1 MKRLM
6 FVTAALAAG
15 MTTFAAYADAPAGLG
30 ADVAPEKT
38 ANAGAPHTPRKD
50 AGYSADSQSA
60 STSLPTREN
69 AGAEP
74 KSDGKKKQ
82 VKADEGVDP
91 IKTSATPS
99 RTKPVAKAKIGKTK
113 VDIEKGKTEVVFKA
127 RKGTVG
133 LGKAET
139 VATTG
144 GGSYSSIVSRYAAT
158 YGIPASLA
166 HAVITVESNYR
177 VNARGSAGEIGLM
190 QIKPSTARGMGY
202 SGSAKGLYNPETN
215 IQYGMKYLAKA
226 HELAGGDT
234 CGTILRYNAGHGAR
248 RMNPVSAAYCS
259 KVKRQ
264 IGG

>member
-1 MKRLM
+1 M
-6 FVTAALAAG
+6 FVAAAFAAG
-15 MTTFAAYADAPAGLG
+15 MTAIAAHADAPATMG

-38 ANAGAPHTPRKD
+38 ANAGETHAPRKE
-50 AGYSADSQSA
+50 AGYAADLQGA
-60 STSLPTREN
+60 STNPAARN
-69 AGAEP
+69 AASAEP
-74 KSDGKKKQ
+74 KGKAGKKQ
-82 VKADEGVDP
+82 VKAPEGVDP
-91 IKTSATPS
+91 ITTAATPS
-99 RTKPVAKAKIGKTK
+99 RTKPAKAKASKTRID
-113 VDIEKGKTEVVFKA
+113 VERGKTEVLFKA
-127 RKGTVG
+127 RKSTKGVE
-133 LGKAET
+133 KAET
-139 VATTG
+139 LAAAG
-144 GGSYSSIVSRYAAT
+144 GGSYGSIVSRYAAA

-190 QIKPSTARGMGY
+190 QIKPATARGMGY
-202 SGSAKGLYNPETN
+202 SGSAKGLFNPETN

-226 HELAGGDT
+226 HQLAGGDT

>member
-1 MKRLM
+1 M
-6 FVTAALAAG
+6 FVAAVLAAG
-15 MTTFAAYADAPAGLG
+15 MTTIAARADAPANWG
-30 ADVAPEKT
+30 ADVPPEKT
-38 ANAGAPHTPRKD
+38 ANKGVTHTPRRET
-50 AGYSADSQSA
+50 GYTADLQSA
-60 STSLPTREN
+60 PMNAVRRE
-69 AGAEP
+69 AASAEP
-74 KSDGKKKQ
+74 KGKAEKEQ
-82 VKADEGVDP
+82 VKAAEGVDP

-99 RTKPVAKAKIGKTK
+99 RTKPVAKAKTGKTK
-113 VDIEKGKTEVVFKA
+113 VDIEKGKTEVVSKA
-127 RKGTVG
+127 RKSVKGAGGADV
-133 LGKAET
+133 
-139 VATTG
+139 VAAAG
-144 GGSYSSIVSRYAAT
+144 GGSYGSIVSRYASA

-190 QIKPSTARGMGY
+190 QIKPATARGMGY
-202 SGSAKGLYNPETN
+202 SGSAKGLFNPETN